1 MFVAMGML
9 AIVSIVN
16 SFDTDTVAAFLRS
29 LAHRDVSIGHTH
41 ELRHSAHLVHR
52 TEFRRGRLRQNTPRH
67 VRHRT
72 LFAHSWSRSHAI
84 GLLLAAEPLM
94 RVFTTE
100 REVIE
105 VGCGY
110 LRVLGLSFW
119 IFSLMMCFMG
129 ALRGMGNTV
138 APMIITL
145 FSLWIVKIPVAYM
158 LSERFGQTGIW
169 AASAFSL
176 GLWEPYVRLSRSI

>member
-1 MFVAMGML
+1 
-9 AIVSIVN
+9 
-16 SFDTDTVAAFLRS
+16 
-29 LAHRDVSIGHTH
+29 
-41 ELRHSAHLVHR
+41 
-52 TEFRRGRLRQNTPRH
+52 
-67 VRHRT
+67 
-72 LFAHSWSRSHAI
+72 
-84 GLLLAAEPLM
+84 M

-169 AASAFSL
+169 AASAFSWSL
-176 GLWEPYVRLSRSI
+176 GTICAAVAFNMTSRRRRIERDISDKKDIITERI